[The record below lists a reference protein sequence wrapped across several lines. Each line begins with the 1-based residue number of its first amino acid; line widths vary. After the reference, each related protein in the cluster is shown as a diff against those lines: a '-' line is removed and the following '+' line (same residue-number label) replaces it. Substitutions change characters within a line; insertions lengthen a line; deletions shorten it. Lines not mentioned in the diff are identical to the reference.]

1 MARMYSEQVLEHF
14 RNPRNAG
21 RLENA
26 TAVVTATNPVCGD
39 VMELAVRVEEGKI
52 VEARFLCRGCT
63 TAIASGSWVA
73 EKLVGKTAAEARAI
87 TAGKISEG
95 LGELPAATFHGAQLA
110 AEAVEMVVK
119 RVVTGS

>member
-39 VMELAVRVEEGKI
+39 VLELAVRVEEGRI
-52 VEARFLCRGCT
+52 AEARFLCRGCT

-73 EKLVGKTAAEARAI
+73 EMLVGRTAVEARAL

-110 AEAVEMVVK
+110 AEAVEIVAK
-119 RVVTGS
+119 KIATGR

>member
-1 MARMYSEQVLEHF
+1 MARMYNEQVLEHF